1 MNSYTIYTDGSCKG
15 VDERHGGWSAI
26 ICNESGEIIK
36 ELYGGFTH
44 TTSPRMEIRGV
55 LEGLKAIKDPSIIT
69 VVSDSQY
76 VVNTINDNWIG
87 RIIENPESF
96 SNTDLWFEMVQLL
109 QYHKVTM
116 IWTKGHADNEMNNRA
131 DRLAQFVA
139 KALNLPKDEYI
150 NNSKET
156 REPLVSEL
164 KTRWSNG
171 FNTGQENGVVLY
183 SLG

>member
-1 MNSYTIYTDGSCKG
+1 MNNYIIYTDGSCKG
-15 VDERHGGWSAI
+15 VEERHGGWSAI
-26 ICNESGEIIK
+26 ICNESGEIFK
-36 ELYGGFTH
+36 ELYGGFTD

-69 VVSDSQY
+69 IVSDSQY
-76 VVNTINDNWIG
+76 VVNTINDNWIS

-131 DRLAQFVA
+131 DKLAQFAA

-150 NNSKET
+150 NNSKEN
-156 REPLVSEL
+156 RKSLVPESE
-164 KTRWSNG
+164 TRWSDG
-171 FNTGQENGVVLY
+171 SDSRQENGVVLY